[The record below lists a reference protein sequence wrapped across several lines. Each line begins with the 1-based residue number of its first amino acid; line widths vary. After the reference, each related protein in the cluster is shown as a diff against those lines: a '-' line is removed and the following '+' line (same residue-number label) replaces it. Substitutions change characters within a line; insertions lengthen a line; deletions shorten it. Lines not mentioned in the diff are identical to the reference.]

1 MKEFNESLQSNLNKN
16 DEKTYSI
23 GHKLLVKTFSKSN
36 DELFQIAFTIRKEVF
51 IEEQKFDIKNE
62 IDYINDKAMHYIF
75 YEKTINEMKEETYI
89 PIGTARSYSNKIIKK
104 EFTEINSNNNLDC
117 FNIGRVALLK
127 EYRKKGYGKVL
138 MEFIVKYIKETNSEK
153 VKFIK
158 LSSQDQALE
167 FYKKVG
173 FIVEG
178 ESYYDEHVLHYDMKM
193 EI

>member
-1 MKEFNESLQSNLNKN
+1 
-16 DEKTYSI
+16 
-23 GHKLLVKTFSKSN
+23 
-36 DELFQIAFTIRKEVF
+36 
-51 IEEQKFDIKNE
+51 
-62 IDYINDKAMHYIF
+62 
-75 YEKTINEMKEETYI
+75 
-89 PIGTARSYSNKIIKK
+89 
-104 EFTEINSNNNLDC
+104 
-117 FNIGRVALLK
+117 
-127 EYRKKGYGKVL
+127 